1 VSSILLYPR
10 PANTV
15 TLTHEITLP
24 AVAVAALTEP
34 GHEGKA
40 YRITGPQALTY
51 QEVAEIVSDAT
62 GKKVRYDNSL
72 ENYSRFL
79 KDLGLDVNEVLELDA
94 SVAKGAD
101 DGSAVINTIFE
112 LTGRQPIRIWTI
124 RRGLFTTF

>member
-94 SVAKGAD
+94 AWQKAPVT
-101 DGSAVINTIFE
+101 V
-112 LTGRQPIRIWTI
+112 
-124 RRGLFTTF
+124 RG